1 MSYRIETYPTRLI
14 DVWTLADGR
23 RVTLRPVLP
32 QDAELEQA
40 LVRSLSPA
48 SRYQRFF
55 APIRELPAD
64 WLQRMTQ
71 VDYHRH
77 QALIVESFSG
87 EHAIAVAEARFVVD
101 ESGQQGEFAV
111 VVADDWQRL
120 GLARRL
126 LESLMRSAAEEG
138 LQRLV
143 GDVLATNTAML
154 ALVRGLGFRVLP
166 HPDGGAQIVRVQ
178 RDLQALR
185 GAALEPAPGRAVPA
199 APAARVDALHAAA
212 VAALRAAP
220 VTAAPAAME

>member
-143 GDVLATNTAML
+143 GDVLATNSAML
-154 ALVRGLGFRVLP
+154 ALARGLGFRVLP

-185 GAALEPAPGRAVPA
+185 GALLDPAPGRA
-199 APAARVDALHAAA
+199 APAARVDALPAAA

>member
-23 RVTLRPVLP
+23 RVTVRPVLP

-55 APIRELPAD
+55 TPLRELPAD

-71 VDYHRH
+71 LDYHRH

-87 EHAIAVAEARFVVD
+87 EQAIAVAEARFVVD

-126 LESLMRSAAEEG
+126 LESLIRSAAEEG

-143 GDVLATNTAML
+143 GDVLATNAAML
-154 ALVRGLGFRVLP
+154 ALVRGLGFRVSP
-166 HPDGGAQIVRVQ
+166 HADGGAQIVRVQ
-178 RDLQALR
+178 RAVQALR
-185 GAALEPAPGRAVPA
+185 GVMPEPVPGRA
-199 APAARVDALHAAA
+199 APVNAPRAAA

-220 VTAAPAAME
+220 VTAGQAAME